1 MKKDLKAMM
10 IPTAIFVI
18 VGSALSGP
26 LGYLI
31 VNLVNKVPWTDVNSF
46 ASGYRYI
53 QTLPYWFGFIY
64 LAAFIFFISLCRQM
78 LSEKHKVLGD
88 AALITTAVFAVL
100 IGINYILQVGFV
112 PKAVHNPS
120 EILAVFTM
128 NNPDSIC
135 WLLEMFG
142 WGFLGASTWLISPAF
157 NGSKLQ
163 KIVKVLFIVNGAGS
177 ILAALLTPIIPTS
190 MLLQIPGLVAY
201 FLWNVMIWIDM
212 VLIIIDFR
220 KS

>member
-1 MKKDLKAMM
+1 
-10 IPTAIFVI
+10 
-18 VGSALSGP
+18 
-26 LGYLI
+26 
-31 VNLVNKVPWTDVNSF
+31 
-46 ASGYRYI
+46 
-53 QTLPYWFGFIY
+53 
-64 LAAFIFFISLCRQM
+64 M
-78 LSEKHKVLGD
+78 LSEKHKVFGD

-201 FLWNVMIWIDM
+201 FLWNVMIWVDM
-212 VLIIIDFR
+212 VLIIIDFC

>member
-1 MKKDLKAMM
+1 MKNQIKRMM
-10 IPTAIFVI
+10 IPTAIIVI

-31 VNLVNKVPWTDVNSF
+31 VNLVNYVPWRDVNSF
-46 ASGYRYI
+46 ASEYSYI

-64 LAAFIFFISLCRQM
+64 LAGFIFFISISRQM
-78 LSEKHKVLGD
+78 LSEKHRVLGD

-100 IGINYILQVGFV
+100 IGTNYILQVGFV

-142 WGFLGASTWLISPAF
+142 WGFLGASTWLISPAY
-157 NGSKLQ
+157 NDSKLL
-163 KIVKVLFIVNGAGS
+163 KIVKVLFIINGAGS
-177 ILAALLTPIIPTS
+177 ILAALLTAIIPTS
-190 MLLQIPGLVAY
+190 LLLQIPGLAAY
-201 FLWNVMIWIDM
+201 FLWNIMIWIDM
-212 VLIIIDFR
+212 ALIIIDFR
-220 KS
+220 RS